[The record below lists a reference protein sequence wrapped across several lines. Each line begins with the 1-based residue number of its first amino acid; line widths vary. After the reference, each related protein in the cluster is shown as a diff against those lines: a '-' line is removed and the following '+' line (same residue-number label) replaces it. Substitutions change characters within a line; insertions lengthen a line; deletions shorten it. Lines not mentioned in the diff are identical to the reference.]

1 MKEEFFGAY
10 GSGRRV
16 HSSGGGQSRRLGGY
30 IFNHTQKA
38 ESKPEVV

>member
-1 MKEEFFGAY
+1 MKEEFFGVY

-16 HSSGGGQSRRLGGY
+16 HSGGGGQSRRLGGY

-38 ESKPEVV
+38 ESKLEVI